1 MSESTSVERQFYR
14 VSEFAQCIG
23 CGETFIR
30 GLIRAKRLRSV
41 KIGGVV
47 LIPVEEIQR
56 WKAAANEDTRE
67 IKRGA

>member
-1 MSESTSVERQFYR
+1 MSESTSIERQFYR

-30 GLIRAKRLRSV
+30 GLIRAKKLRSV

-56 WKAAANEDTRE
+56 WKSAATFDTERV
-67 IKRGA
+67 KRGA

>member
-1 MSESTSVERQFYR
+1 MERQFYR
-14 VSEFAQCIG
+14 VSEFAHAIG

-30 GLIRAKRLRSV
+30 GLIRAKKLRSI

-56 WKAAANEDTRE
+56 WKTVANDHAEE
-67 IKRGA
+67 IKQGA